1 MKKFNTQAAITAGL
15 QNNYN
20 TFNLRKNNTTEHEA
34 NEVDAYTNIIID
46 IITDG
51 DTYVENSSTKIMHAG
66 ETTLKDFEGVNPV
79 LKDQN
84 GSTVWDDTNY
94 GTEFVKQFG
103 PYLEINN
110 LSSSKPDIYTSPESY
125 KNYKNQFKLDFKIVS
140 DIDTVATISSDDR
153 EYLGYDNEVKSYNN
167 HKVLTKMLGEVCGES
182 NSKYLYFNTTIVHF
196 SKYYNIY
203 SINDSV
209 NTPALVPLLYEE
221 PDLHKYGLILQTDTN
236 GQSIPHMECLYAFY
250 LNNEGTKL
258 KVHKSTYETDRYSFL
273 QNLLC
278 DVSVSAGDNG
288 KRGISQFKSN
298 RNHYPSLKTNSEDI
312 WENQSKGFFLY
323 GMWDNDYW
331 FNNKDTKENQSNEI
345 FANNFLTYFDVGG
358 NFYGGNTTPRD
369 SSTYSFNRHGLEES
383 DYPIVG
389 IGYNGD
395 ENNNLRLFNSYFPV
409 TRIGGSGANS
419 SPITD
424 VIRRRTSTGNVY
436 GNFGGNRANPTYSVN
451 VPNKP
456 YYIGLV
462 IASLLTSMYK
472 YKEVTLSYPYISDI
486 VFLSDNHIIYTQ
498 DIVYNVKF
506 NNTDGYTNIYNEENS
521 LLLIHRQRY
530 DEYVK
535 TLLRKAEAF
544 ENGNENKP
552 LVKLNNINATFKSC
566 IKNIPIQFK
575 LNYIQPNIETVSSSS
590 QVAVYYTDGTFEPLT
605 GKTPD
610 KDHLY
615 YVSNTDG
622 KKSIE
627 ELDGNF
633 HIKYLKELQKVQ
645 VNGIDMLKG
654 VYDSSIQ
661 DEQNGYACN
670 MFKASNGE
678 LQLKV
683 SDGMYISDTYSIVE
697 DDYQTAI
704 HNLLKNEVI
713 APYSKIL

>member
-20 TFNLRKNNTTEHEA
+20 TFNLRKNNTTEHET

-46 IITDG
+46 IITNG

-66 ETTLKDFEGVNPV
+66 ETTLKDFEGVNPI

-84 GSTVWDDTNY
+84 GTVWDDTNY

-103 PYLEINN
+103 SYLGMTD
-110 LSSSKPDIYTSPESY
+110 LSSTASDIYTSPESY

-140 DIDTVATISSDDR
+140 DVDTVTTISSDDR

-182 NSKYLYFNTTIVHF
+182 DSKYLYFNTTIVHF

-221 PDLHKYGLILQTDTN
+221 SDLHKYGLILQTDTS
-236 GQSIPHMECLYAFY
+236 GQSIPHMEYLYAFY
-250 LNNEGTKL
+250 LDNDGNSLVTY
-258 KVHKSTYETDRYSFL
+258 KSAYETDRYSSL
-273 QNLLC
+273 QNQFHNA
-278 DVSVSAGDNG
+278 SVPAGDNG
-288 KRGISQFKSN
+288 KKGVSQFKSN
-298 RNHYPSLKTNSEDI
+298 RNHYPSLKTNSEDF
-312 WENQSKGFFLY
+312 WENQPKGFFLY

-331 FNNKDTKENQSNEI
+331 FNNKDTKEDQSNERY
-345 FANNFLTYFDVGG
+345 AGNFLTYFDLGG
-358 NFYGGNTTPRD
+358 TFYGGNTVSD
-369 SSTYSFNRHGLEES
+369 DLYTYSFSRHGLEES
-383 DYPIVG
+383 DCPIVG

-409 TRIGGSGANS
+409 TRIGGGSVNS
-419 SPITD
+419 APITD
-424 VIRRRTSTGNVY
+424 VIRRRTSTGNNY
-436 GNFGGNRANPTYSVN
+436 GNFGGNRANPTTYNVN

-462 IASLLTSMYK
+462 VASLLTSMYK
-472 YKEVTLSYPYISDI
+472 YKEVTLSYPYISDM
-486 VFLSDNHIIYTQ
+486 VFLSDNHTIYTQ
-498 DIVYNVKF
+498 DIVYNAKF
-506 NNTDGYTNIYNEENS
+506 NNTDNYTDIYNEENS
-521 LLLIHRQRY
+521 LLLIHQQRY
-530 DEYVK
+530 DKYIK
-535 TLLRKAEAF
+535 ILLKKAGAF

-590 QVAVYYTDGTFEPLT
+590 QVAVYHTDGTFEPLT
-605 GKTPD
+605 GKIPD

-622 KKSIE
+622 KKSVE
-627 ELDGNF
+627 ELDENF

-645 VNGIDMLKG
+645 VDGIYMLKG
-654 VYDSSIQ
+654 VYDNSIQ
-661 DEQNGYACN
+661 NEQNGYARDI
-670 MFKASNGE
+670 FKASNGE

-683 SDGMYISDTYSIVE
+683 NDGMYISDTYSIVE

>member
-1 MKKFNTQAAITAGL
+1 MEKFNTQAAIIAGL

-20 TFNLRKNNTTEHEA
+20 TFNLRKNNTTEA
-34 NEVDAYTNIIID
+34 NEADAYTNIIVD

-51 DTYVENSSTKIMHAG
+51 DTYVENSPTKIMHAG
-66 ETTLKDFEGVNPV
+66 ETTLKDFEGVNPI

-84 GSTVWDDTNY
+84 GSTSWYDDNY

-103 PYLEINN
+103 SYLGMTT
-110 LSSSKPDIYTSPESY
+110 LSSTAPDIYTSPESY

-140 DIDTVATISSDDR
+140 NVDTVTTISSDDR
-153 EYLGYDNEVKSYNN
+153 EYFGYDNEVKSYND
-167 HKVLTKMLGEVCGES
+167 HKVLSKKLGEICGE
-182 NSKYLYFNTTIVHF
+182 SKYLYFNTTIVHF

-209 NTPALVPLLYEE
+209 NTPVLVPLLYEE
-221 PDLHKYGLILQTDTN
+221 SDLHKYGLILQNDTSE
-236 GQSIPHMECLYAFY
+236 QSIPHMEYLYAFY
-250 LNNEGTKL
+250 LNNEGTEL
-258 KVHKSTYETDRYSFL
+258 RVHKATYDADRYPDL
-273 QNLLC
+273 DDNLLC
-278 DVSVSAGDNG
+278 SVSVSAGDGG

-312 WENQSKGFFLY
+312 WENQPKGFFLY

-331 FNNKDTKENQSNEI
+331 FNNINTKEDQSNEKY
-345 FANNFLTYFDVGG
+345 ANDYLTYFDLGETT
-358 NFYGGNTTPRD
+358 YGGNTINYY
-369 SSTYSFNRHGLEES
+369 TYSFDRHGLEES
-383 DYPIVG
+383 DCPIVG

-409 TRIGGSGANS
+409 TRVGGGSVNS
-419 SPITD
+419 SAVTD
-424 VIRRRTSTGNVY
+424 VIRRRTSTGNNY
-436 GNFGGNRANPTYSVN
+436 GNFGGNRANPITYSVN

-462 IASLLTSMYK
+462 VASLLTSMYK
-472 YKEVTLSYPYISDI
+472 YKEVPLSYPYISDI
-486 VFLSDNHIIYTQ
+486 VFLSDNHTIYTQ
-498 DIVYNVKF
+498 DIVYNAKF
-506 NNTDGYTNIYNEENS
+506 KNTNNYTNIYNEENS
-521 LLLIHRQRY
+521 LLLIHQQRY
-530 DEYVK
+530 DKYVK
-535 TLLRKAEAF
+535 TLLKKAGAL
-544 ENGNENKP
+544 ENDNGNKP
-552 LVKLNNINATFKSC
+552 LVKLNNINVTFKSC

-590 QVAVYYTDGTFEPLT
+590 QVAVYHTDGTFEPLT

-622 KKSIE
+622 KKSVE

-633 HIKYLKELQKVQ
+633 RIKYLKELQKVQ
-645 VNGIDMLKG
+645 VNGIYMLKG

-661 DEQNGYACN
+661 DEQNGYACS
-670 MFKASNGE
+670 MFKVSNGE

-683 SDGMYISDTYSIVE
+683 NDGMNISNAYSIVE
-697 DDYQTAI
+697 DNKQTAI
-704 HNLLKNEVI
+704 HDLLKNEVI